1 MVFIGFSSGSIYW
14 DDEDT
19 YNMNGK
25 GGYLPSGSFDS
36 DTRINYCCR
45 YSLKGLDA
53 WSWTFLGCIDLFLK
67 KSSI

>member
-1 MVFIGFSSGSIYW
+1 MVFIGFSSGSVYW

-45 YSLKGLDA
+45 YSLKELDA
-53 WSWTFLGCIDLFLK
+53 WS
-67 KSSI
+67 